1 MNSHDGP
8 RGYNHHSIDREYS
21 AELCDERH
29 DRLDFD
35 IRHVEEKLEKL
46 EICTV
51 KLTDMIERHD
61 KMIDAQQEK
70 ISTLEKHP
78 GAQLQKI
85 LWYAISAVAGALAVA
100 LTDHI
105 AL

>member
-8 RGYNHHSIDREYS
+8 RGYNHHSTDREYS

-70 ISTLEKHP
+70 LGAIEKAP
-78 GAQLQKI
+78 ITRLQKL
-85 LWYAISAVAGALAVA
+85 LWYAVSAVAGALAVA
-100 LTDHI
+100 LTDYI